1 MVKFYSTS
9 YNYDYSFP
17 AVSLAYFLRYPN
29 PYSTH
34 VLSTDVIDRYFDPET
49 QRMTTV
55 RLHLKRSKLPTAVV
69 KLLPKSILGSSE
81 DGNSTSYILE
91 RSTIDINEGWMK
103 TENKNM
109 DWTAVLSV
117 IESQEYRRPDGLL
130 GDAAKS
136 ADPLQQAARE
146 TTHVT
151 TTVALRSHIGENI
164 RKRRAKRAEAAANE
178 TDNQPT
184 MGFFKSWTTGSIQRS
199 VELIGLRRAEGAQ
212 PKAKE
217 GMRVVLERLRDGGL
231 VGVLEGM
238 RRDRELV
245 FANQGDWK
253 VQSDSSQSSSA
264 PDIDWQG
271 D

>member
-9 YNYDYSFP
+9 YSYDYSFP

-34 VLSTDVIDRYFDPET
+34 VLSTDVIDRHFDPET

-69 KLLPKSILGSSE
+69 KLLPKSILGSSS

-91 RSTIDINEGWMK
+91 RSTIDIKEGWMK

-117 IESQEYRRPDGLL
+117 IESQEYRRPGGALT
-130 GDAAKS
+130 GES
-136 ADPLQQAARE
+136 HNSLQQGAQE
-146 TTHVT
+146 TTNVT

-164 RKRRAKRAEAAANE
+164 RKRRARRAEAAAS
-178 TDNQPT
+178 DSDDQPS

-199 VELIGLRRAEGAQ
+199 IELIGLRRAEGAQ

-253 VQSDSSQSSSA
+253 VRSDQSASLSE
-264 PDIDWQG
+264 PDIEWRD